1 MTQSYGKHHP
11 QVDPDARV
19 AETAVVVGEVSVEAG
34 ASLWYGAVLRGDE
47 APIRVGRDSNIQD
60 NAVLHCDE
68 DFPMTVGRRVTVG
81 HGAILHG
88 CTVEDGAL
96 IGMGAVLLNGCVI
109 GAGSLVAA
117 GALVTQGAVIPPG
130 SLVVGSPARVKRPLR
145 PDELAGLA
153 QDAGKY
159 LRLSAELLP
168 LAGDAEGL

>member
-1 MTQSYGKHHP
+1 MLQAYGNLRP
-11 QVDPDARV
+11 QIDPAARV

-47 APIRVGRDSNIQD
+47 APIRVERDSNIQD

-109 GAGSLVAA
+109 GADSLVAA

>member
-109 GAGSLVAA
+109 GADSLVAA

-168 LAGDAEGL
+168 LAGDAEGM

>member
-1 MTQSYGKHHP
+1 
-11 QVDPDARV
+11 
-19 AETAVVVGEVSVEAG
+19 
-34 ASLWYGAVLRGDE
+34 
-47 APIRVGRDSNIQD
+47 
-60 NAVLHCDE
+60 
-68 DFPMTVGRRVTVG
+68 MTVGRRVTVG

-88 CTVEDGAL
+88 CPVEDGAL

-109 GAGSLVAA
+109 GADSLVAA

>member
-1 MTQSYGKHHP
+1 MLQAYGNLRP
-11 QVDPDARV
+11 QIDPAARV

-109 GAGSLVAA
+109 GADSLVAA

-168 LAGDAEGL
+168 LAGNAEGM